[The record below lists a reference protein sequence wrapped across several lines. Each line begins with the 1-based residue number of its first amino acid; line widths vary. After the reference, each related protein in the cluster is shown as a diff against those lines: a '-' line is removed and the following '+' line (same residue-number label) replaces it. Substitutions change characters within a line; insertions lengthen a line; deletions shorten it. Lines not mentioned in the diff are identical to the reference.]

1 MAVLVKPQKS
11 YWIPSPSRSNAQCA
25 TKMLNSKIYPV
36 PLFVYADYEVEC
48 WAPAHFT
55 SSHRVYTNEICRCKL
70 EHGAGIY
77 LPFDHKLP
85 DPHELQAR
93 ELSTI
98 KNHRNNFKFLLPI
111 ECVVVIC
118 SWVIVHHFT
127 RIFIAKSHGD
137 QTESQ
142 STLTSGF
149 QFLCYCLVLLM
160 TTLVWVALALVS
172 LFSTGQTEDMAVM
185 LCAYKVFQLN

>member
-1 MAVLVKPQKS
+1 MPLLV
-11 YWIPSPSRSNAQCA
+11 Y
-25 TKMLNSKIYPV
+25 V
-36 PLFVYADYEVEC
+36 DYEVEC
-48 WAPAHFT
+48 WVPTHFT

-70 EHGAGIY
+70 ERGFGIY
-77 LPFDHKLP
+77 VPFDHKIP

-93 ELSTI
+93 EISTE
-98 KNHRNNFKFLLPI
+98 KPQNHRNNFKFLLTI
-111 ECVVVIC
+111 ECVVAIC
-118 SWVIVHHFT
+118 SWVIVHYFT
-127 RIFIAKSHGD
+127 SIFIAKRHGD

-172 LFSTGQTEDMAVM
+172 FFSTGQTKDMAVM
-185 LCAYKVFQLN
+185 LCA